1 MIGAAVGL
9 CRSPRRADRCLW
21 DGLTTRS
28 GQEWA
33 VMSDRYGGPSDT
45 VGAIAGLVKRGRAD
59 LREPIHVRRFAL
71 RDVSDTAA
79 LCHSGLAQTAEITFE
94 LFFPLQIE
102 QTLLRECE

>member
-1 MIGAAVGL
+1 
-9 CRSPRRADRCLW
+9 
-21 DGLTTRS
+21 
-28 GQEWA
+28 
-33 VMSDRYGGPSDT
+33 MSDRYGGPSDT